1 MIPGETPESGYPQ
14 NDPLTPVAPGELGAQ
29 LRNEPNESANSA
41 PPNLVPEVPYRRSWQ
56 SRLLGISFAIFAFE
70 IGLFLVIFP
79 WMGDAWEV
87 NYFQSGLILRNL
99 WDEPYFRGAVSG
111 IGFINIYIALLQIV
125 RLFRRSA

>member
-1 MIPGETPESGYPQ
+1 MNPQGGTPED
-14 NDPLTPVAPGELGAQ
+14 DPFAQHSATPEIQ
-29 LRNEPNESANSA
+29 NEPNI
-41 PPNLVPEVPYRRSWQ
+41 PPQVPYRNSWQ

-79 WMGDAWEV
+79 WLGEAWEV
-87 NYFQSGLILRNL
+87 NYFQSGFLLRNL

-111 IGFINIYIALLQIV
+111 VGLVNIYIALLQIV